1 MDGMQHVRFIMCPY
15 HPNMSTY
22 VLGSLHVMCTHSNDV
37 PSSLLLKLLNCL
49 LISVALSIQIDHEKM
64 QVPNQFSIVSRFR
77 VPVLW

>member
-1 MDGMQHVRFIMCPY
+1 MCPY

-49 LISVALSIQIDHEKM
+49 LISVALSIQIDHEK
-64 QVPNQFSIVSRFR
+64 NASS
-77 VPVLW
+77 